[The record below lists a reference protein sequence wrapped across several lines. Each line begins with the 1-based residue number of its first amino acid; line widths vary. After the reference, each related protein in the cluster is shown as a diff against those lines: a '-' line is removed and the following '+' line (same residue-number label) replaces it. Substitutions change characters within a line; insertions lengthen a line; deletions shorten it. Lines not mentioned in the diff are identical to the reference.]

1 MGLQRIRVDSVAELR
16 KKKSVA
22 QLQKENEEL
31 LSQVASLEGQLTD
44 TQLALCD
51 VYEMMTGGAE

>member
-1 MGLQRIRVDSVAELR
+1 MGLQRIREDSVAELR

-31 LSQVASLEGQLTD
+31 ISQVASLEGQLTD
-44 TQLALCD
+44 MQLALCE
-51 VYEMMTGGAE
+51 VYEIMIGGAE